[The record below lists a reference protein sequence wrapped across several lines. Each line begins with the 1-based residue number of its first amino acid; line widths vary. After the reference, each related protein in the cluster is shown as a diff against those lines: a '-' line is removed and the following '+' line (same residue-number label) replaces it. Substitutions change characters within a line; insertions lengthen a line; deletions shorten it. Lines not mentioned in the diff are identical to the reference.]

1 MFKLTCMAFHPFLI
15 KFIALR
21 TYLDN
26 SKRNRQMLLLFERL
40 QTGAVCQ
47 TCLLFDALLAPS
59 KKKIRDWRNLTSS
72 TEDMEALGNSV
83 ARFICSEGKVL
94 VYLRRTV
101 SKSQKVHINVR
112 SNIMLKKTRRK
123 HSQGIHYSDRVF

>member
-26 SKRNRQMLLLFERL
+26 SRRNRQMLLLFERL

-59 KKKIRDWRNLTSS
+59 KKKIRDWRNLT
-72 TEDMEALGNSV
+72 V
-83 ARFICSEGKVL
+83 Q
-94 VYLRRTV
+94 LRTW
-101 SKSQKVHINVR
+101 
-112 SNIMLKKTRRK
+112 K
-123 HSQGIHYSDRVF
+123 HWVIL